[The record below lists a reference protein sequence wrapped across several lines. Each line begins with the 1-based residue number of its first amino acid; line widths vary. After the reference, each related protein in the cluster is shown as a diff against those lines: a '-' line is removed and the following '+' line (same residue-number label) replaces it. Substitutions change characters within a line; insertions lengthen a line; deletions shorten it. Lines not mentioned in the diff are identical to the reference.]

1 MKTITV
7 TNLND
12 TGAGSLRQAITDA
25 QNYTS
30 TEEVEIVFA
39 ESLAGTITLGSNLKI
54 PAKVTV
60 QLPESV
66 KLNLNT
72 RDLLIYGNLTADNQS
87 SVDSIFSTST
97 SSQVIVYSG
106 GKMSLTK
113 ANIALPA
120 SQSVQINEGGTVE
133 LAECEIDKV
142 VQNRGSLKAD
152 NCTFNSYVEYDM
164 STGSLSGNGNT
175 FAADET
181 LRLTNVSGDTVD
193 LLDFIGEVT
202 ENAYIGLSGSMY
214 DCTLADVSSVVPQ
227 GYKLSVNTT
236 VQSGYTVTLE
246 DGVRLNLGS
255 YDLSVRGNFIADNQ
269 SPVDSIFSTST
280 LAQVIVYSGGKMSLT
295 KANIALPASS
305 LAVNIYEGGAVELA
319 ECDIDGDVKNA
330 GDLKANNCTFKSY
343 VTNNGS
349 LQADNS
355 TFHSPIIINSST
367 WSMGGSGNEF
377 TQPEAFRLQTGFRGD
392 TSFMKTFVKTAPE
405 DAYVGMPGSMYDC
418 TLADIR
424 SVIPG
429 GYKFIGTTEIRSG
442 YTMTLLEGALIDD
455 NGEYFNIYGTLKAE
469 YENVTDAIICS
480 RYIKVDNG
488 GKVILKNANVVD
500 CNGDSALIEVHDAAS
515 SWTME
520 GGSLVGEIRAF
531 YGATI
536 TLTDVTS
543 AQGAISCREYSY
555 INLNGVTSKSG
566 ITNYGTMTIKNTCT
580 ESRISLYEASSTALE
595 NVTCE
600 SLYIGEIENISTG
613 GTGVTITGQCALQL
627 GYLTGDLLTSFEWN
641 ATAED
646 AYVYITGVMEDCVLA
661 DISSKCAGG
670 YWISGSVYGNVE
682 VESGV
687 SIEELSYLNV
697 YGTFKVENQTVQDA
711 INPEGRMGYVTIYA
725 DGRVIL
731 KNSNVSL
738 NSIDVYSG
746 GVFDMTGGALNAPLE
761 VSEGAEAHLDS
772 VQCKLPVT
780 VAGSL
785 TADSCVFEAAMSLHS
800 GASLSG
806 SGNIF
811 VNEEIFKLKEAN
823 GDVSTTVAQLKD
835 SRYAK
840 DDPYIS
846 IVSFSGDV
854 TLNALSG
861 GLKKYVIR
869 RDTSFSDIPHIDESC
884 ILNIGSGAV
893 VEAIEMECEGTI
905 NCAADAVFDTSGLI
919 LKGTLNCD
927 RRLFDGQLALGAGA
941 LLCGNGNTIAADMR
955 FVLSEWSGEVAR
967 TFAGLSDT
975 VLEEGM
981 PAIHVQ
987 EISGAAIF
995 GRINNQDAIYVLET
1009 SYLEA
1014 DLVVQDGVTLRCT
1027 DDVTYVYG
1035 NLALS
1040 GAVKLETFE
1049 GLVTDY
1055 YEGGGSTRRGM
1066 YISYSAGL
1074 SYDTLVVDGTL
1085 MLNAE
1090 AAVSGDE
1097 LILMG
1102 KAALGVVVTD
1112 WDGFAPDVMAK
1123 LGNVLTT
1130 RDDAR
1135 LLYQIDGLGGNSVTI
1150 SKESQLSLT
1159 GDVFA
1164 SVLFDEVL
1172 LYEGDIL
1179 TIKADAPVTVG
1190 TLLQVQEGATL
1201 NLQSGARLKV
1211 EQESQSSDD
1220 YYYEGSG
1227 PVVGIQVC
1235 ENSTVNLGGKVY
1247 IDGDVHIWPG
1257 AEING
1262 GELVLMGDSRIVL
1275 HDWFGSTATLDS
1287 MVSGKISYENSTPN
1301 PVEISFGY
1309 SEGGSAVTLAELK
1322 NGQSDYYC
1330 GNGYAYGTSL
1340 TLEEGVS
1347 LHFDEHMDLYSYGE
1361 EEDTTPTLTMKKG
1374 SSISGSGE
1382 NADLSLNQGLSGI
1395 DCTINAT
1402 LCLDGIL
1409 SGQGIKLTAERAVEF
1424 YYHVEGAE
1432 TYGPVYSFEEMF
1444 GNADYECT
1452 HENAYAV
1459 CWLTPGYDAAE
1470 TSREYNI
1477 DAAFMAA
1484 HTPVGCKQLVF
1495 SGYTSDVLFR
1505 VDSGI
1510 TLGVEELDLSGN
1522 SRVEF
1527 GKDCVVV
1534 GYDRNRAAYLE
1545 VRDNSVIVADNTT
1558 FQVTLEI
1565 DDTTL
1570 LQGTGYRFAAKNAVN
1585 YRCDMTLQS
1594 LADVKHVLD
1603 GVDYTVLRDDA
1614 IFGLSLYLAGEDD
1627 FYLTQKDLDALA
1639 PAGFSGVA
1647 LGGLEEW
1654 MFEGKEVVLDGV
1666 TILPY
1671 ATIGSGYSSL
1681 ETLKILNTTLDSGV
1695 HISGWV
1701 NNLILDNVQL
1711 KGAEIDILANNTVI
1725 SNCSGTGVLTIAGPI
1740 TVRNCDLSQIEVL
1753 FSEWITMNCTVDLS
1767 GNYWGTT
1774 DIEAIRSSFESVPSG
1789 LNVVIDDVLAEP
1801 PAGVGFTFATSI
1813 SSGLKL
1819 EPSERTLTLLFTAQ
1833 IDADSVGMGS
1843 VVLRDAAGRV
1853 LEIDSILVKGDRLV
1867 LNLEEPFEAG
1877 EYKVSVN
1884 AGLKDTDGN
1893 AFVAPVVNPELKVT
1907 VEKDSQVRVLKTLFN
1922 ESVGSLDSVDIY
1934 LGGSSV
1940 VDPELLAE
1948 AVSLV
1953 AEDGTVYDAI
1963 RVETVIDGLLYRA
1976 IFDGKQPTG
1985 QYDFVIKDDVA
1996 ITSRGDKLGSSF
2008 QQTLYIS
2015 SPDLEVVSQH
2025 LQLFA
2030 RANEQDKQM
2039 KVTYQVVNNGE
2050 EIKFRDRVDTLFV
2063 CETAE
2068 WDASA
2073 ARAVSRNLVDSTIL
2087 AGGQVE
2093 YSFSYDLDDC
2103 TIGKKFYLFVRT
2115 DSQKD
2120 VAETDEENNVSCI
2133 GEITIV
2139 PDEWNI
2145 RGMELNLEP
2154 GSTAY
2159 YEWVAEADGSYL
2171 LGVTSADCRV
2181 QASVDG
2187 WDALFGRPSAA
2198 LLLESEGKRYWYL
2211 NVRAGQTYQLAMT
2224 ALQEIND
2231 LSCVT
2236 VAAPAKVLSIDAP
2249 YVDPANNSI
2258 TVRGTNLHQ
2267 IDNFRLVH
2275 QDGQEIHAAEINV
2288 IDAGTLEIRF
2298 DLASIQMQTEGSYYL
2313 TWENESGTAA
2323 SLQQAIQ
2330 YMPPFLE
2337 SVFVK
2342 QHYGFFIREGTCV
2355 RMQVRTENTAGG
2367 AARTPLVL
2375 VREGVEKEILYYGEV
2390 KSVDVGKLQGRKAL
2404 LFLADSEDDTPGYLK
2419 SGEGYTFTFTERT
2432 ASDNPATYTEAFN
2445 PGDETVLSETKW
2457 GWIESAL
2464 RPEGM
2469 AAAEWSAW
2477 WDDMQPRI
2485 GKTVDDF
2492 VQFVYSMRDAL
2503 LTAGKKLPQTLCDIT
2518 ATFMKECPGY
2528 APSAA
2533 TFGVLINGMGQPAEG
2548 VIVELYALVDGERTL
2563 VNSVLTDAGGKF
2575 AFGGLQQ
2582 GAEYELVMNK
2592 NFLLNGEK
2600 ANSFTFVQDSKT
2612 TRHELAA
2619 PAAAS
2624 VRVQLTGLSGVAAES
2639 ASVYLKDDDGNI
2651 ILLHY
2656 QDGIWTADEVE
2667 TGDYLLHASADG
2679 YRIDSISL
2687 TVESGVSAEH
2697 TLQSVATSTLSGRL
2711 LNADGS
2717 RGMQET
2723 YVVLC
2728 RNGEIEAMSQT
2739 DADGYYSMQD
2749 IPAGDYVLH
2758 LNDADGRVLIELS
2771 TTSTPTTVED
2781 ILLNKGHTI
2790 YGSLQGAAFG
2800 STISLY
2806 RDEYCVYTTTLEA
2819 DLTYSFT
2826 GVESGEYRMLV
2837 NGVEIDDTYWL
2848 SLPEGET
2855 EVVIPEKITMKCA
2868 CVEGSVANMG
2878 AGCVYLYRDGEVA
2891 AVTSISEDGSFRF
2904 LIGKL
2909 GEYSIMAESISGDMS
2924 TIADVKV
2931 TSTTERYQVN
2941 IELSSASLLI
2951 SGVAD
2956 LSDDAE
2962 IDIYTNNGQTSKLLT
2977 RLTAGAYPDSG
2988 VKIAAGEYSVFIL
3001 DSNRY
3006 AECDVVVKHGSVAV
3020 AEIKEWRETGAIRLS
3035 LAETAGVQN
3044 AEVFLYSEV
3053 TNELIAAKSWDTE
3066 QELQIDGLV
3075 QGTYTCVMLSENGSH
3090 YARTSIVVT
3099 DKIEYGTIQPV
3110 ENRKLIEGVVTAV
3123 DGQYMRDTQV
3133 SVLDAAGMV
3142 VAMSTVSE
3150 DGVFEVKVP
3159 EDCVVSSLSVVNYS
3173 TSQYTTIQMDNVSD
3187 LQEIEMPNPTV
3198 AYIFAGGQESQE
3210 LQTPSSGLVS
3220 SASGYARAVRARGS
3234 WFERITDLST
3244 TLYRELGVRLVK
3256 ADLSSKCCDSTSL
3269 QRMVTQQN
3277 EDWES
3282 ATKALDTVLE
3292 QFDGICESVRDLATN
3307 IALDLVMKIKKLPK
3321 LAKLLVGVSS
3331 VLPGASEGIVNFVL
3345 KTKELLETY
3354 KGKSL
3359 KEIVENLATILTD
3372 AVTSVGPMIGQVRTF
3387 LLHID
3392 LFKEVGSKMLE
3403 IESLCRTLESIH
3415 EIPAGD
3421 VVRISTVNAQSLKLS
3436 ALCEEVEAFMTRSD
3450 DVRELFSKEDRSII
3464 SNAKERSNL
3473 LAQATSNPK
3482 SIQIAKFESLR
3493 VKMNMEGLQNL
3504 AVKLDGI
3511 ATVLDWLSVVAYTVD
3526 SCELLADVYS
3536 FTKNLEHAEWIVSMV
3551 EKDITYA
3558 QSVRDSLQACINSK
3572 TEDCHDKDDP
3582 TQDKLPKETKKA
3594 WDPNDITGPSGVGEQ
3609 NWVAD
3614 GEQKYIIQCE
3624 NDAEKAFAHAARV
3637 VITQQLDSDLDW
3649 STFRIGTMNM
3659 GGYYIEVP
3667 EGMSEYRK
3675 RLDWR
3680 ETHGLYVDVEVSLDY
3695 ATGVVTWS
3703 FTGIDPET
3711 EDIPVSPDMGLLA
3724 PNVNPPEGDGW
3735 VQYSI
3740 KPKEG
3745 AATGA
3750 KVDSQATIVF
3760 DWNDPIDTPHI
3771 FNTLD
3776 KTAPV
3781 AAMQPNTR
3789 RIDAHHYA
3797 LSWLG
3802 EDAHSGVGSYDVYVS
3817 CDGGE
3822 WELWADGITATTAVY
3837 TAEQG
3842 AHEYRF
3848 CVLAKDNVGNV
3859 QTEAG
3864 DALKLSHDSSKG
3876 APEVMALAATT
3887 DPATGFVSGFT
3898 ATFNVSMN
3906 LAAQLK
3912 DGSLASLVTLVHTQA
3927 GAVNM
3932 SDGTFSYNSVTKT
3945 LSWKSNTPLRAGEYR
3960 LTVQPGALKSSSG
3973 VALGAPVI
3981 PGFSVRHLMQTVGSY
3996 SAPTV
4001 ADVNGDGLVDLL
4013 IGEKTSVDSGSVRLH
4028 INVGTAEQPE
4038 FGAGQ
4043 YISTPQGLLTVEAT
4057 GCLGAAPAVADIN
4070 GDGLADLL
4078 IGKADGTIQ
4087 LYIQEQP
4094 GAEVDGPLWSDYG
4107 RIKGIDVGER
4117 ATPVQADW
4125 NSDGRPDLLVG
4136 NADGNIVLFLNIGT
4150 TEVPAYDSGRYL
4162 YDGGSLL
4169 SVPEGRSAFV
4179 VGDWD
4184 GDSLPDIISGNTAGQ
4199 LVYYHNYGTEG
4210 NPLFAGYELLHADGG
4225 IFDLP
4230 NSPRSRLAAMDWNGD
4245 GVLDLVVGAEDG
4257 NLHLLSGEKNSAGVV
4272 GGLGV
4277 EGHPNLDDK
4286 PSGSQVLQLSG
4297 AYDGSG
4303 IYSATVQDNLSSTD
4317 RTDYFSL
4324 HATAD
4329 GAFNMALD
4337 TSKLDAAVRLS
4348 VGVLDGDGLFSVSQE
4363 LLLTP
4368 GAAAD
4373 SLPGVAISAGEQLYI
4388 RVESVDVSSE
4398 TNYELSLTGTVPSV
4412 GSNLATQNNS
4422 AAEATEL
4429 SSPSAAV
4436 TGWVGAGDACD
4447 FYRVEMGS
4455 EGSLNLQLG
4464 ELDAAA
4470 RLRVYRDCGEY
4481 GLSLQSSQVVKA
4493 AGSVDT
4499 TLSLTSGTYF
4509 VEIASMDS
4517 GAGRYNTGYSLCLN
4531 REEQESRRVE
4541 DDRSN
4546 VTIG

>member
-12 TGAGSLRQAITDA
+12 SGTGSLHQAITDA

-60 QLPESV
+60 QLPELV
-66 KLNLNT
+66 KLNLNS
-72 RDLLIYGNLTADNQS
+72 RDLLIYGNLTAENES
-87 SVDSIFSTST
+87 AVDSIFSTST
-97 SSQVIVYSG
+97 SAQVMVYSG

-113 ANIALPA
+113 ANIALTTSSSSSA
-120 SQSVQINEGGTVE
+120 DDLSIHEGGVVE
-133 LAECEIDKV
+133 LSECEIAGRVANVGDLKA
-142 VQNRGSLKAD
+142 NNCTFKGSVTNKGALQAD
-152 NCTFNSYVEYDM
+152 NCTFRTSIILNS
-164 STGSLSGNGNT
+164 STWSMGGSGNEFTWGV
-175 FAADET
+175 FT
-181 LRLTNVSGDTVD
+181 LQTGFGGDTSFMKTFVKTAPED
-193 LLDFIGEVT
+193 
-202 ENAYIGLSGSMY
+202 AYVGMLGSMY
-214 DCTLADVSSVVPQ
+214 DCTLADIRSVIPG
-227 GYKLSVNTT
+227 GYKFIGTT
-236 VQSGYTVTLE
+236 EIQSGYTVTLE
-246 DGVRLNLGS
+246 EGVRLNLGS

-280 LAQVIVYSGGKMSLT
+280 SAQVIVYSGGKMSLT
-295 KANIALPASS
+295 KANIALPASQS
-305 LAVNIYEGGAVELA
+305 VQINEGGTVELA

-355 TFHSPIIINSST
+355 TFHSPIIFNSST

-377 TQPEAFRLQTGFRGD
+377 TQPEAFRLQTGFGGD

-405 DAYVGMPGSMYDC
+405 DAYVSMPSEIYSC

-424 SVIPG
+424 SVLSG

-500 CNGDSALIEVHDAAS
+500 CNGDRALIEVQDAAS

-531 YGATI
+531 FGATI

-543 AQGAISCREYSY
+543 AQGGISCREDSY
-555 INLNGVTSKSG
+555 INLDGVTSKSG
-566 ITNYGTMTIKNTCT
+566 IDNSGTMTIKNTCT

-600 SLYIGEIENISTG
+600 SLYIGEIWNISTG

-646 AYVYITGVMEDCVLA
+646 AYVYITGVMEDCILA

-687 SIEELSYLNV
+687 SIEKLSYLNV

-711 INPEGRMGYVTIYA
+711 INPEDRMGNVTIYA

-746 GVFDMTGGALNAPLE
+746 GVFDMTGGTLNAPLE
-761 VSEGAEAHLDS
+761 VSEGAEAYLDS
-772 VQCKLPVT
+772 VQCKLPVI

-840 DDPYIS
+840 DNPYVS
-846 IVSFSGDV
+846 IVSFAGECNV
-854 TLNALSG
+854 TLKALSG
-861 GLKKYVIR
+861 ELKKYVIQK
-869 RDTSFSDIPHIDESC
+869 DSDYYYSDIPHIDASGV
-884 ILNIGSGAV
+884 LNIDSSAV

-905 NCAADAVFDTSGLI
+905 NCAVGAVFDTSGLI

-927 RRLFDGQLALGAGA
+927 RRLFDGLLTLGAGA

-955 FVLSEWSGEVAR
+955 FVLSDWSGEVADA
-967 TFAGLSDT
+967 FAGLSGT
-975 VLEEGM
+975 VLEDGM

-987 EISGAAIF
+987 SISGAAIL
-995 GRINNQDAIYVLET
+995 GHINNQDTTYVLET
-1009 SYLEA
+1009 SDLEA
-1014 DLVVQDGVTLRCT
+1014 DLVVQDGVTLRCAV
-1027 DDVTYVYG
+1027 DDTYVYG

-1040 GAVKLETFE
+1040 GAVKLETSE
-1049 GLVTDY
+1049 GRVTDY
-1055 YEGGGSTRRGM
+1055 YDGGGSTRRGL
-1066 YISYSAGL
+1066 YISAGATL
-1074 SYDTLVVDGTL
+1074 RYDTLAVDGTL
-1085 MLNAE
+1085 ILNE
-1090 AAVSGDE
+1090 GAAVSGSN
-1097 LILMG
+1097 LVLMG
-1102 KAALGVVVTD
+1102 KESLGIVVTD
-1112 WDGFAPDVMAK
+1112 WDGSAPAVMVN
-1123 LGNVLTT
+1123 LGKVETT

-1135 LLYQIDGLGGNSVTI
+1135 LFYRIDGLGGNSVTI
-1150 SKESQLSLT
+1150 SKKSQQSLT
-1159 GDVFA
+1159 GDIFE
-1164 SVLFDEVL
+1164 SVLFDEVV

-1179 TIKADAPVTVG
+1179 TIGADAPVTVG

-1227 PVVGIQVC
+1227 TVVGIQVC

-1275 HDWFGSTATLDS
+1275 HDWSGSTATLDS

-1309 SEGGSAVTLAELK
+1309 SEGGSVTLAELK
-1322 NGQSDYYC
+1322 NGQSDYYF

-1347 LHFDEHMDLYSYGE
+1347 LHLDEYIDLYTYG

-1374 SSISGSGE
+1374 SSISGSRE
-1382 NADLSLNQGLSGI
+1382 NAELRLNQGLSGI

-1409 SGQGIKLTAERAVEF
+1409 SGRGIKLTAERAVEF
-1424 YYHVEGAE
+1424 YYHVEGEE
-1432 TYGPVYSFEEMF
+1432 TYRSVYSFEEMF

-1459 CWLTPGYDAAE
+1459 CRLSDSYGTAPI
-1470 TSREYNI
+1470 YNI

-1495 SGYTSDVLFR
+1495 SGYNSQSLFKI
-1505 VDSGI
+1505 DSGI
-1510 TLGVEELDLSGN
+1510 TFGVEELTLHDD
-1522 SRVEF
+1522 SRIEF

-1534 GYDRNRAAYLE
+1534 GYDRNEESYLE
-1545 VRDNSVIVADNTT
+1545 VLHNSEIVADNTT

-1565 DDTTL
+1565 DGTTL
-1570 LQGTGYRFAAKNAVN
+1570 LQGSGYRFAAKNAVN
-1585 YRCDMTLQS
+1585 YWCDMSLQS

-1627 FYLTQKDLDALA
+1627 FYLTQKDLDALT
-1639 PAGFSGVA
+1639 PTGFAGGA
-1647 LGGLEEW
+1647 LGSLDFW
-1654 MFEGKEVVLDGV
+1654 QFEGKDVVLDGV
-1666 TILPY
+1666 TILPCSM
-1671 ATIGSGYSSL
+1671 IGNGNSSL
-1681 ETLKILNTTLDSGV
+1681 ETLKILNTTLHSDV
-1695 HISGWV
+1695 HISGWGM

-1711 KGAEIDILANNTVI
+1711 KGAEIDITADNTVI
-1725 SNCSGTGVLTIAGPI
+1725 SNCSGTGVLTIAGSV

-1753 FSEWITMNCTVDLS
+1753 FSEWIESTGTVDLS

-1774 DIEAIRSSFESVPSG
+1774 DIEAIRSRFESVPSA
-1789 LNVVIDDVLAEP
+1789 LNVVIGDVLAEP
-1801 PAGVGFTFATSI
+1801 PAGIAFTFAASI
-1813 SSGLKL
+1813 ASGLKL

-1853 LEIDSILVKGDRLV
+1853 MEIDSILVKGDRLV
-1867 LNLEEPFEAG
+1867 LNLTEPFEAG

-1934 LGGSSV
+1934 LSGSSV
-1940 VDPELLAE
+1940 VDPELLVE

-1953 AEDGTVYDAI
+1953 AEDGTVYDAV

-1976 IFDGKQPTG
+1976 IFDGKQPAG

-2050 EIKFRDRVDTLFV
+2050 AIKFRDRVDTLFV

-2073 ARAVSRNLVDSTIL
+2073 ARAVSRNQVDSTCL

-2115 DSQKD
+2115 DSRED
-2120 VAETDEENNVSCI
+2120 VAETDEQNNISCI

-2145 RGMELNLEP
+2145 RGTELNLET

-2181 QASVDG
+2181 QASGAEWDG
-2187 WDALFGRPSAA
+2187 LYGSPSAA
-2198 LLLESEGKRYWYL
+2198 LLLESEGKQYWYL

-2224 ALQEIND
+2224 ALQEIKD
-2231 LSCVT
+2231 LTCVT
-2236 VAAPAKVLSIDAP
+2236 VAAPACVQSLYSP
-2249 YVDPANNSI
+2249 YVDPINNCI
-2258 TVRGTNLHQ
+2258 VVRGTNLQ
-2267 IDNFRLVH
+2267 QLDDFRLVH
-2275 QDGQEIHAAEINV
+2275 QDGQEIHATEINV
-2288 IDAGTLEIRF
+2288 IDAGTLEVRF
-2298 DLASIQMQTEGSYYL
+2298 DLESAQMQIGEEYYL
-2313 TWENESGTAA
+2313 TWENESGTVNT
-2323 SLQQAIQ
+2323 LQQAIQ
-2330 YMPPFLE
+2330 YASPLLA
-2337 SVFVK
+2337 SKFV
-2342 QHYGFFIREGTCV
+2342 QPTIGVIREGSCFHL
-2355 RMQVRTENTAGG
+2355 QVRTENTAGG
-2367 AARTPLVL
+2367 AAKAPLVL

-2390 KSVDVGKLQGRKAL
+2390 KSVHAAKLQGRKAL
-2404 LFLADSEDDTPGYLK
+2404 LFLADSADDTPGYLK
-2419 SGEGYTFTFTERT
+2419 SGEGYTFTFTERV
-2432 ASDNPATYTEAFN
+2432 AIDNPATYTEAWTYD
-2445 PGDETVLSETKW
+2445 DEREMTPQMWEWV
-2457 GWIESAL
+2457 ESAL
-2464 RPEGM
+2464 RPENVQ
-2469 AAAEWSAW
+2469 ATAWNAW
-2477 WDDMQPRI
+2477 WQDMQPRI
-2485 GKTVDDF
+2485 GDRVCDVVNFVSLLRDTLAAGFDYQATLPEMIGKAITSEAELAPAYSVSGIMKGSGSSDVYADKVVYLYQLVNGEWVLIDTTNTDEFGNYTLYGTRSGQSYAIGSDQALASGGDGKAADLVELPGVVGDLKKDILVYEPSGSLLPVGDTDFRYLNTPDGRRHRVWVHNGTLQYALWEDDAWGTSVKLADNVTSNYELLWSEKDDCMVVLFDAGTEEEPDYGMVMFKWALHGLAVSDVLYLSSIYGQKDTMVTYTVDDSRGVLIYSSGSEQSDLTVYAVTPDF
-2492 VQFVYSMRDAL
+2492 EDDEVSLQRYALRSLTGGSFTGSYELKLSDNIKVVLSGTVSAQYETDCKFVYS
-2503 LTAGKKLPQTLCDIT
+2503 GTL
-2518 ATFMKECPGY
+2518 
-2528 APSAA
+2528 
-2533 TFGVLINGMGQPAEG
+2533 GV
-2548 VIVELYALVDGERTL
+2548 
-2563 VNSVLTDAGGKF
+2563 SV
-2575 AFGGLQQ
+2575 
-2582 GAEYELVMNK
+2582 
-2592 NFLLNGEK
+2592 
-2600 ANSFTFVQDSKT
+2600 
-2612 TRHELAA
+2612 
-2619 PAAAS
+2619 
-2624 VRVQLTGLSGVAAES
+2624 
-2639 ASVYLKDDDGNI
+2639 
-2651 ILLHY
+2651 
-2656 QDGIWTADEVE
+2656 EVE
-2667 TGDYLLHASADG
+2667 AGAWMVGVSSGAMNLSYNFEKEKNNIEKTWDFS
-2679 YRIDSISL
+2679 IDSISL
-2687 TVESGVSAEH
+2687 SVLNKEALIYVLGGVAGVLAGIATGGAAIYPAVQGTITALKTLRESLESVGIELTLGVQLDLVWGNIIGSSEEGLTYVGQDVFRLGAVVGVSTEKKLGKGADDKFTASIQGGLWVE
-2697 TLQSVATSTLSGRL
+2697 LSGNL
-2711 LNADGS
+2711 YTTPKKVVKDQSLYADISFNLEWNWKGYGAEIAATIKNE
-2717 RGMQET
+2717 RG
-2723 YVVLC
+2723 
-2728 RNGEIEAMSQT
+2728 NGPLQF
-2739 DADGYYSMQD
+2739 DYS
-2749 IPAGDYVLH
+2749 IKFNKA
-2758 LNDADGRVLIELS
+2758 ASAGRVLL
-2771 TTSTPTTVED
+2771 TSGTGFAYDESSSVVLDNEVVT
-2781 ILLNKGHTI
+2781 LNI
-2790 YGSLQGAAFG
+2790 G
-2800 STISLY
+2800 STDGVSTFLY
-2806 RDEYCVYTTTLEA
+2806 TVHSAQTGTLEQE
-2819 DLTYSFT
+2819 DLMFNFAIDGSAALDTSF
-2826 GVESGEYRMLV
+2826 GVYAENVESQAL
-2837 NGVEIDDTYWL
+2837 I
-2848 SLPEGET
+2848 S
-2855 EVVIPEKITMKCA
+2855 
-2868 CVEGSVANMG
+2868 GSALFVFDMQ
-2878 AGCVYLYRDGEVA
+2878 A
-2891 AVTSISEDGSFRF
+2891 AVTEVN
-2904 LIGKL
+2904 
-2909 GEYSIMAESISGDMS
+2909 GEYDTESFNELLATLDSGKIISSALYKNGQMRNVDDSALSEASSGVLSKAIYEDENGTVYLAWIRSLDGLYEVYVSTLAQESAAWSEPVAVFASERCIDDIQLFSTSQGLGYSFEAEDLESDALIDGEIQTYQGYCREGNWSEPVNALTGESFATEQSMEALVARYANRMAAFTSRSSGASGDMS
-2924 TIADVKV
+2924 WWESLVK
-2931 TSTTERYQVN
+2931 RALN
-2941 IELSSASLLI
+2941 
-2951 SGVAD
+2951 
-2956 LSDDAE
+2956 
-2962 IDIYTNNGQTSKLLT
+2962 
-2977 RLTAGAYPDSG
+2977 
-2988 VKIAAGEYSVFIL
+2988 
-3001 DSNRY
+3001 
-3006 AECDVVVKHGSVAV
+3006 
-3020 AEIKEWRETGAIRLS
+3020 
-3035 LAETAGVQN
+3035 
-3044 AEVFLYSEV
+3044 
-3053 TNELIAAKSWDTE
+3053 
-3066 QELQIDGLV
+3066 
-3075 QGTYTCVMLSENGSH
+3075 
-3090 YARTSIVVT
+3090 VVT
-3099 DKIEYGTIQPV
+3099 PDFP
-3110 ENRKLIEGVVTAV
+3110 
-3123 DGQYMRDTQV
+3123 DC
-3133 SVLDAAGMV
+3133 
-3142 VAMSTVSE
+3142 E
-3150 DGVFEVKVP
+3150 D
-3159 EDCVVSSLSVVNYS
+3159 
-3173 TSQYTTIQMDNVSD
+3173 
-3187 LQEIEMPNPTV
+3187 
-3198 AYIFAGGQESQE
+3198 
-3210 LQTPSSGLVS
+3210 
-3220 SASGYARAVRARGS
+3220 
-3234 WFERITDLST
+3234 
-3244 TLYRELGVRLVK
+3244 
-3256 ADLSSKCCDSTSL
+3256 
-3269 QRMVTQQN
+3269 
-3277 EDWES
+3277 
-3282 ATKALDTVLE
+3282 
-3292 QFDGICESVRDLATN
+3292 
-3307 IALDLVMKIKKLPK
+3307 
-3321 LAKLLVGVSS
+3321 
-3331 VLPGASEGIVNFVL
+3331 
-3345 KTKELLETY
+3345 
-3354 KGKSL
+3354 
-3359 KEIVENLATILTD
+3359 
-3372 AVTSVGPMIGQVRTF
+3372 
-3387 LLHID
+3387 
-3392 LFKEVGSKMLE
+3392 
-3403 IESLCRTLESIH
+3403 
-3415 EIPAGD
+3415 
-3421 VVRISTVNAQSLKLS
+3421 
-3436 ALCEEVEAFMTRSD
+3436 D
-3450 DVRELFSKEDRSII
+3450 D
-3464 SNAKERSNL
+3464 
-3473 LAQATSNPK
+3473 
-3482 SIQIAKFESLR
+3482 
-3493 VKMNMEGLQNL
+3493 
-3504 AVKLDGI
+3504 
-3511 ATVLDWLSVVAYTVD
+3511 
-3526 SCELLADVYS
+3526 
-3536 FTKNLEHAEWIVSMV
+3536 
-3551 EKDITYA
+3551 
-3558 QSVRDSLQACINSK
+3558 
-3572 TEDCHDKDDP
+3572 DDP
-3582 TQDKLPKETKKA
+3582 KKDKFPKEAKKSK
-3594 WDPNDITGPSGVGEQ
+3594 DPNDITGPAGVGEQ

-3614 GEQKYIIQCE
+3614 GVQTYLIQCE
-3624 NDAEKAFAHAARV
+3624 NYAEKSFAHAARV
-3637 VITQQLDSDLDW
+3637 VITQQLDADLDW
-3649 STFRIGTMNM
+3649 STFTIGAMNM
-3659 GGYYIEVP
+3659 GGYDIEVP
-3667 EGMSEYRK
+3667 EGMSQYRA

-3711 EDIPVSPDMGLLA
+3711 EDIPVSSDMGLLA

-3776 KTAPV
+3776 KTAPTS
-3781 AAMQPNTR
+3781 AMQPNTR

-3848 CVLAKDNVGNV
+3848 CVVAKDNVGNV

-3887 DPATGFVSGFT
+3887 DPATGFVTGFT

-3906 LAAQLK
+3906 LATQLK

-3932 SDGTFSYNSVTKT
+3932 SDGAFSYDSVTKT
-3945 LSWKSNTPLRAGEYR
+3945 LTWKSNTPLRAGEYR

-4013 IGEKTSVDSGSVRLH
+4013 IGEKTSDDSGSVRLH

-4094 GAEVDGPLWSDYG
+4094 GAEGDGPLWSDYG

-4277 EGHPNLDDK
+4277 EGHPNLDDM
-4286 PSGSQVLQLSG
+4286 PSGSQVLQLSS

-4303 IYSATVQDNLSSTD
+4303 IYSATVQDNLSCTD